1 MLRLPLILANAA
13 AVHLEG
19 AALAAAERDALAAV
33 LERERA
39 EHARSDRL
47 LSDAPPLSSLVPSRF
62 GEVEAEPPPA
72 DNSSRRPTP
81 EWASDLGLPE
91 YLLDTAQPVGDGEL
105 RHLPASPSERAPLL
119 PTLYLPGFPKA
130 ATTWLSNCVQY
141 AFSPVNICG
150 RRAEK
155 WAACTRRFAL
165 LPNGPP

>member
-1 MLRLPLILANAA
+1 MLLATFA

-33 LERERA
+33 LEHERA

-47 LSDAPPLSSLVPSRF
+47 LADAPPLSSLVPSRF

-81 EWASDLGLPE
+81 EWASGLGLPE